1 MPESERRRQSDFF
14 PSVPAIS
21 WTLPNILTVAR
32 IAITPVVAL
41 LPFIAGYWP
50 KILCLVIFIAAAV
63 TDVIDGR
70 LARRNNQVSDL
81 GAMLDPLADKLL
93 LLATLVPIWWISRQR
108 HDLYDI
114 PVWGSIPLWVCL
126 LMLGREVAMT
136 GFRWWA
142 KRRGVIVV
150 AQGPGKLKTVM
161 QSIFIGGTIAWFA
174 FRDAIKPMGWEADRT
189 ALWWNQF
196 HGGFVAV
203 TLGIAAVLTV
213 YSFVIYMYRYRALF
227 SQQGR

>member
-1 MPESERRRQSDFF
+1 
-14 PSVPAIS
+14 VK

-32 IAITPVVAL
+32 IAITPVVAT

-50 KILCLVIFIAAAV
+50 KIACFVIFVAAAV

-70 LARRNNQVSDL
+70 LARRTNQVSDL
-81 GAMLDPLADKLL
+81 GKALDPIADKLL
-93 LLATLVPIWWISRQR
+93 LLATLVPIWWISRAR

-126 LMLGREVAMT
+126 LLLGRELAMT
-136 GFRWWA
+136 LFRMYA
-142 KRRGVIVV
+142 KGRGVIIS
-150 AQGPGKLKTVM
+150 AQGPGKLKTVF
-161 QSIFIGGTIAWFA
+161 QNIFIGGTIAWFA
-174 FRDAIKPMGWEADRT
+174 FRNAIKPLGWEKERA

-203 TLGIAAVLTV
+203 TLAIAAVLTV
-213 YSFVIYMYRYRALF
+213 YSFVIYLYRYRGLF
-227 SQQGR
+227 SGAAR

>member
-1 MPESERRRQSDFF
+1 MPEERRRRTDFF
-14 PSVPAIS
+14 PNAPVIK

-41 LPFIAGYWP
+41 LPFIEGYWP
-50 KILCLVIFIAAAV
+50 KIVCLVIFIAASV
-63 TDVIDGR
+63 TDVIDGL
-70 LARRNNQVSDL
+70 LARRNNQVTDL
-81 GAMLDPLADKLL
+81 GTLLDPIADKLL

-114 PVWGSIPLWVCL
+114 PVWGSIPLWVCV
-126 LMLGREVAMT
+126 LMVGREVAMT
-136 GFRWWA
+136 LLRWWA

-174 FRDAIKPMGWEADRT
+174 FRDAIKPMGWEQERA

-203 TLGIAAVLTV
+203 TLAIAAVLTV
-213 YSFVIYMYRYRALF
+213 YSFLIYLYRYRALF
-227 SQQGR
+227 SR

>member
-1 MPESERRRQSDFF
+1 MVEERRRRADSF
-14 PSVPAIS
+14 PSAPTIR

-32 IAITPVVAL
+32 IAITPVIAL

-50 KILCLVIFIAAAV
+50 KIICFVIFIAASV

-70 LARRNNQVSDL
+70 LARRNKQVSEL
-81 GAMLDPLADKLL
+81 GALLDPIADKLL

-126 LMLGREVAMT
+126 LMIGREVAMT
-136 GFRWWA
+136 GFRAWA
-142 KRRGVIVV
+142 QRRNVV
-150 AQGPGKLKTVM
+150 VAAQGPGKLKTVF
-161 QSIFIGGTIAWFA
+161 QAIFIGGTIAWFA
-174 FRDAIKPMGWEADRT
+174 FRDAIKPMGWEEERA
-189 ALWWNQF
+189 AVWWNQF

-203 TLGIAAVLTV
+203 TLAIALVLTI
-213 YSFVIYMYRYRALF
+213 YSFLIYLYRYRALF
-227 SQQGR
+227 TR

>member
-1 MPESERRRQSDFF
+1 MSELRRRRTDLF
-14 PSVPAIS
+14 PNAPAID
-21 WTLPNILTVAR
+21 WTVPNILTVAR

-50 KILCLVIFIAAAV
+50 KLICLVIFIAASA
-63 TDVIDGR
+63 TDVIDGV
-70 LARRNNQVSDL
+70 LARRNKQVSDL
-81 GAMLDPLADKLL
+81 GAMLDPIADKLL

-126 LMLGREVAMT
+126 LLIGREFAMT
-136 GFRWWA
+136 GFRFWA
-142 KRRGVIVV
+142 KRRGVVV
-150 AQGPGKLKTVM
+150 TAQGPGKLKTVF

-174 FRDAIKPMGWEADRT
+174 FRDAIKPMGWEGERA

-203 TLGIAAVLTV
+203 TLAIALVLTV
-213 YSFVIYMYRYRALF
+213 YSFVIYLYRYRGLF
-227 SQQGR
+227 SHQGR

>member
-1 MPESERRRQSDFF
+1 MSELRRRRTDFF
-14 PSVPAIS
+14 PNAPPIA
-21 WTLPNILTVAR
+21 WTVPNILTVAR

-50 KILCLVIFIAAAV
+50 KLICLVIFIAASV

-70 LARRNNQVSDL
+70 LARRNKQVSDL
-81 GAMLDPLADKLL
+81 GAMLDPIADKLL

-126 LMLGREVAMT
+126 LLIGREFAMT
-136 GFRWWA
+136 GFRFWA
-142 KRRGVIVV
+142 KRRGVVV
-150 AQGPGKLKTVM
+150 TAQGPGKLKTVF

-174 FRDAIKPMGWEADRT
+174 FRDAIKPMGWERERA

-203 TLGIAAVLTV
+203 TLAIALVLTI
-213 YSFVIYMYRYRALF
+213 YSFVIYLYRYRGLF
-227 SQQGR
+227 SHQGR